1 MVKQGKRGGY
11 RIIQLEVNMDK
22 LISAIVEAQKKI
34 SDANRSATNEYF
46 KSSKNKSGS
55 PYATLE
61 DVIQAVKEPLLE
73 QGVLYQ
79 QISEQ
84 VEGGVCIETVF
95 IGHGS
100 KLETGKIFVP
110 ADKQTPHGYGSALTY
125 ARRYSLSLA
134 CGIGAADDDA
144 NKAEETVK
152 KVAKKAPVKEVRTN
166 EDDKYLFINQDGN
179 LISSADTE
187 ETFLELCRS
196 FLKKPDE
203 DNCKTLYQANKTTIS
218 KAHIASVNDT
228 KKAFTGLIN
237 LYEEKDNG

>member
-1 MVKQGKRGGY
+1 
-11 RIIQLEVNMDK
+11 MDK
-22 LISAIVEAQKKI
+22 LISAIIEAQKKI
-34 SDANRSATNEYF
+34 SDANRSATNEFF
-46 KSSKNKSGS
+46 KNSKNKSGS

-79 QISEQ
+79 QTSEQ

-134 CGIGAADDDA
+134 CGIGAADDDG
-144 NKAEETVK
+144 NKAEEITK
-152 KVAKKAPVKEVRTN
+152 KIAKSKPAPKANVIKE
-166 EDDKYLFINQDGN
+166 DAKYLLVNQEGN
-179 LISSADTE
+179 LLASADDE
-187 ETFLELCRS
+187 EAFLELCRS
-196 FLKKPDE
+196 FLKHPDKE
-203 DNCKTLYQANKTTIS
+203 TCQTLYVANKSVIS
-218 KAHIASVNDT
+218 KAHIAAVNAT
-228 KKAFTGLIN
+228 KKSLN
-237 LYEEKDNG
+237 DLMKLYEGDSDEEQES

>member
-1 MVKQGKRGGY
+1 M
-11 RIIQLEVNMDK
+11 
-22 LISAIVEAQKKI
+22 
-34 SDANRSATNEYF
+34 
-46 KSSKNKSGS
+46 
-55 PYATLE
+55 
-61 DVIQAVKEPLLE
+61 
-73 QGVLYQ
+73 
-79 QISEQ
+79 
-84 VEGGVCIETVF
+84 
-95 IGHGS
+95 
-100 KLETGKIFVP
+100 
-110 ADKQTPHGYGSALTY
+110 
-125 ARRYSLSLA
+125 SLA

-166 EDDKYLFINQDGN
+166 QDDKYLFINQDGN

-218 KAHIASVNDT
+218 KAHIAAVNDT
-228 KKAFTGLIN
+228 KKAFTDLMN

>member
-1 MVKQGKRGGY
+1 
-11 RIIQLEVNMDK
+11 MDK

-34 SDANRSATNEYF
+34 SDANRSATNEFF
-46 KSSKNKSGS
+46 KNSKNKSGS

-100 KLETGKIFVP
+100 KVETGKIFVP

-134 CGIGAADDDA
+134 CGIGAADDDG
-144 NKAEETVK
+144 NKAEETTK
-152 KVAKKAPVKEVRTN
+152 KIAKPVTKPKVIKE
-166 EDDKYLFINQDGN
+166 DAKYLFVNQDSN
-179 LISSADTE
+179 PLASADDE
-187 ETFLELCRS
+187 EAFLEICRA
-196 FLKKPDE
+196 FLKHPDKE
-203 DNCKTLYQANKTTIS
+203 TCKTLYVANKTVIS
-218 KAHIASVNDT
+218 KAHIAAVNAT
-228 KKAFTGLIN
+228 KKSLN
-237 LYEEKDNG
+237 DLVKLYEGENDEEKES